1 MRKLEYLK
9 ISYILRKDRIQNDL
23 APVYLKLLLE
33 GRKAYVSTG
42 EKVRVD
48 EWDERSGKFLG
59 STPLINS
66 KNELLDRM
74 RLEVIN
80 IYNELKASDKDIT
93 VDVLRSRLATGETDV
108 RKYLFECCQI
118 YNSSFE
124 KLVGIEI
131 GAITFGRYA
140 TFAARISD
148 FISTK
153 LKQKDILLTDI
164 KYSFGIE
171 YEHYLKTELKLHQ
184 NTLVKYIQY
193 LNRVLDYCVK
203 YEWLDKNV
211 LFGYKCPV
219 KESKR
224 EYLTQDELQRV
235 IDKDINIERLR
246 EVRDIFVFCCHTGY
260 AYKDAAEL
268 TPDHIGTGINGRKWI
283 YTSRQKN
290 DNVSNVPLLDQAME
304 IIEKYKDHPI
314 CQSKNRLLPMKSNQ
328 KLNAYLKE
336 LADICGISKPITTHI
351 ARHTFATTVLL
362 SNGVSMEAT
371 SKMLGHSSL
380 KTTQIYGKILETRV
394 GAEMEMLSEKLSK
407 TKKDGKGDTKIKE
420 AK

>member
-1 MRKLEYLK
+1 MQKIDLLNAKFIIRKN
-9 ISYILRKDRIQNDL
+9 RIVSGMVPIQMQITI
-23 APVYLKLLLE
+23 E
-33 GRKAYVSTG
+33 GERVFISTG
-42 EKVRVD
+42 QKIELELWDLKSCRAIGKSNKVRV
-48 EWDERSGKFLG
+48 L
-59 STPLINS
+59 
-66 KNELLDRM
+66 NEYLDKM
-74 RLEVIN
+74 SVDVVKAF
-80 IYNELKASDKDIT
+80 NELKSLNDDISAEMLRDK
-93 VDVLRSRLATGETDV
+93 LTGKSIDR
-108 RKYLFECCQI
+108 RKYLIECCQI

-131 GAITFGRYA
+131 GKITFGRYA
-140 TFAARISD
+140 TFAARISN
-148 FISTK
+148 FISSK
-153 LKQKDILLTDI
+153 MKQKDIMLHEI

-235 IDKDINIERLR
+235 MDKEIHIDRLS

-260 AYKDAAEL
+260 AYKDAAQL

-304 IIEKYKDHPI
+304 IIEKYRDHPI
-314 CQSKNRLLPMKSNQ
+314 CVSKNRILPMKSNQ

-336 LADICGISKPITTHI
+336 LADICSISKPMTMHI

-394 GAEMEMLSEKLSK
+394 GAEMEVLSQKL
-407 TKKDGKGDTKIKE
+407 
-420 AK
+420 AKSSQSDNQLRDAK

>member
-1 MRKLEYLK
+1 MQKIDLLNAKFIIRKNREVAGMVPIQLQITIEGERVFISTGQKIEVELWDLKSNRAIGKTARAKVINEYLDK
-9 ISYILRKDRIQNDL
+9 MSVD
-23 APVYLKLLLE
+23 VV
-33 GRKAYVSTG
+33 KA
-42 EKVRVD
+42 
-48 EWDERSGKFLG
+48 F
-59 STPLINS
+59 
-66 KNELLDRM
+66 
-74 RLEVIN
+74 
-80 IYNELKASDKDIT
+80 NELKSLNDDISAEMLRDK
-93 VDVLRSRLATGETDV
+93 LTGKGIDR
-108 RKYLFECCQI
+108 RKYLIECCQI

-131 GAITFGRYA
+131 GKITFGRYA
-140 TFAARISD
+140 TFAARIND

-153 LKQKDILLTDI
+153 LKLKDILLTDI

-203 YEWLDKNV
+203 YEWLEKNV

-219 KESKR
+219 KETKR
-224 EYLTQDELQRV
+224 EDLNQDELQR
-235 IDKDINIERLR
+235 IMDKDINIERLR

-268 TPDHIGTGINGRKWI
+268 TPDHIGMGINGRKWI
-283 YTSRQKN
+283 YTSRQKT
-290 DNVSNVPLLDQAME
+290 DNVSNVPLLDQAMD
-304 IIEKYKDHPI
+304 IIEKYKDHPV
-314 CQSKNRLLPMKSNQ
+314 CVNKNRILPMKSNQ

-336 LADICGISKPITTHI
+336 LADICGISKPMTMHI

-394 GAEMEMLSEKLSK
+394 GAEMEILSEKLSK
-407 TKKDGKGDTKIKE
+407 TKKGEKGDTKFGE

>member
-1 MRKLEYLK
+1 MVP
-9 ISYILRKDRIQNDL
+9 IQMQITI
-23 APVYLKLLLE
+23 E
-33 GRKAYVSTG
+33 GERVFISTG
-42 EKVRVD
+42 QKIELELWDLKSCRAIGKSNKVRV
-48 EWDERSGKFLG
+48 L
-59 STPLINS
+59 
-66 KNELLDRM
+66 NEYLDKM
-74 RLEVIN
+74 SVDVVKAF
-80 IYNELKASDKDIT
+80 NELKSLNDDISAEMLRDK
-93 VDVLRSRLATGETDV
+93 LTGKSIDR
-108 RKYLFECCQI
+108 RKYLIECCQI

-131 GAITFGRYA
+131 GKITFGRYA
-140 TFAARISD
+140 TFAARISN
-148 FISTK
+148 FISSK
-153 LKQKDILLTDI
+153 MKQKDIMLHEI

-235 IDKDINIERLR
+235 MDKEIHIDRLS

-260 AYKDAAEL
+260 AYKDAAQL

-290 DNVSNVPLLDQAME
+290 DNVSNVPLLDQAMQ

-314 CQSKNRLLPMKSNQ
+314 CVSKNRILPMKSNQ

-336 LADICGISKPITTHI
+336 LADICSISKPMTMHI

-394 GAEMEMLSEKLSK
+394 GAEMEILSQKLSK
-407 TKKDGKGDTKIKE
+407 SSQADNQLRD

>member
-1 MRKLEYLK
+1 MRKLEFLK
-9 ISYILRKDRIQNDL
+9 ISYILRKDRIQDNL
-23 APVYLKLLLE
+23 VPVYLKLLLE

-42 EKVRVD
+42 EKVKISD
-48 EWDERSGKFLG
+48 WDEKSGKFIGTTSLV
-59 STPLINS
+59 NS
-66 KNELLDRM
+66 KNEMLDRM

-80 IYNELKASDKDIT
+80 IYNELKSSEKDIT
-93 VDVLRSRLATGETDV
+93 VDVIRNQLAKGSNDT
-108 RKYLFECCQI
+108 RKFLNECCEI

-131 GAITFGRYA
+131 GKITFGRYA
-140 TFAARISD
+140 TFAARIRD
-148 FISTK
+148 FISSTMR
-153 LKQKDILLTDI
+153 QKDILLTDI

-219 KESKR
+219 KETKR
-224 EYLTQDELQRV
+224 EYLTQDELDRV
-235 IDKDINIERLR
+235 MEKDINIDRLR

-260 AYKDAAEL
+260 AYKDAAQL

-290 DNVSNVPLLDQAME
+290 DNVSNVPLLNTAME

-314 CQSKNRLLPMKSNQ
+314 CMNKNTILPMKSNQ
-328 KLNAYLKE
+328 KLNAYLRE
-336 LADICGISKPITTHI
+336 LADICSINKPMTMHI

-394 GAEMEMLSEKLSK
+394 GAEMEMLSEKLAQSAK
-407 TKKDGKGDTKIKE
+407 MEVKQKKAE
-420 AK
+420 

>member
-1 MRKLEYLK
+1 MQKIDLLNAKFIIRKN
-9 ISYILRKDRIQNDL
+9 RIVSGMVPIQMQITI
-23 APVYLKLLLE
+23 E
-33 GRKAYVSTG
+33 GERVFISTG
-42 EKVRVD
+42 QKIELELWDLKSCRAIGKTNKVRV
-48 EWDERSGKFLG
+48 L
-59 STPLINS
+59 
-66 KNELLDRM
+66 NEYLDKM
-74 RLEVIN
+74 SVDVVKAF
-80 IYNELKASDKDIT
+80 NELKSLNDDISAEMLRDK
-93 VDVLRSRLATGETDV
+93 LTGKSIDR
-108 RKYLFECCQI
+108 RKYLIECCQI

-131 GAITFGRYA
+131 GKITFGRYA
-140 TFAARISD
+140 TFAARIGN
-148 FISTK
+148 FISSK
-153 LKQKDILLTDI
+153 MKQKDIMLHEI

-224 EYLTQDELQRV
+224 EYLTQEELDRV
-235 IDKDINIERLR
+235 MDKEIHIDRLS

-260 AYKDAAEL
+260 AYKDAAQL

-290 DNVSNVPLLDQAME
+290 DNVSNVPLLDPAME

-314 CQSKNRLLPMKSNQ
+314 CLNKNTILPMKSNQ

-336 LADICGISKPITTHI
+336 LADICNISKPMTMHI

-394 GAEMEMLSEKLSK
+394 GAEMEMLSQKL
-407 TKKDGKGDTKIKE
+407 
-420 AK
+420 AKSSQIDNQLRDAK

>member
-1 MRKLEYLK
+1 MQKIDLLNAKFIIRKN
-9 ISYILRKDRIQNDL
+9 RIVSGMVPIQMQITI
-23 APVYLKLLLE
+23 E
-33 GRKAYVSTG
+33 GERVFISTG
-42 EKVRVD
+42 QKIELELWDLKSCRAIGKSNKVRV
-48 EWDERSGKFLG
+48 L
-59 STPLINS
+59 
-66 KNELLDRM
+66 NEYLDKM
-74 RLEVIN
+74 SVDVVKAF
-80 IYNELKASDKDIT
+80 NELKSLNDDISAEMLRDK
-93 VDVLRSRLATGETDV
+93 LTGKSIDR
-108 RKYLFECCQI
+108 RKYLIECCQI

-131 GAITFGRYA
+131 GKITFGRYA
-140 TFAARISD
+140 TFAARISN
-148 FISTK
+148 FISSK
-153 LKQKDILLTDI
+153 MKQKDIMLHEI

-235 IDKDINIERLR
+235 MDKEIHIDRLS

-260 AYKDAAEL
+260 AYKDAAQL

-290 DNVSNVPLLDQAME
+290 DNVSNVPLLDQAMQ

-314 CQSKNRLLPMKSNQ
+314 CVSKNRILPMKSNQ

-336 LADICGISKPITTHI
+336 LADICSISKPMTMHI

-394 GAEMEMLSEKLSK
+394 GAEMEILSQKLSK
-407 TKKDGKGDTKIKE
+407 SSQADNQLRD

>member
-1 MRKLEYLK
+1 MQKIDLLNAKFIIRKN
-9 ISYILRKDRIQNDL
+9 RIVSGMVPIQMQITI
-23 APVYLKLLLE
+23 E
-33 GRKAYVSTG
+33 GERVFISTG
-42 EKVRVD
+42 QKIELELWDLKSCRAIGKSNKVRV
-48 EWDERSGKFLG
+48 L
-59 STPLINS
+59 
-66 KNELLDRM
+66 NEYLDKM
-74 RLEVIN
+74 SVDVVKAF
-80 IYNELKASDKDIT
+80 NELKSLNDDISAEMLRDK
-93 VDVLRSRLATGETDV
+93 LTGKSIDR
-108 RKYLFECCQI
+108 RKYLIECCQI

-131 GAITFGRYA
+131 GKITFGRYA
-140 TFAARISD
+140 TFAARISN
-148 FISTK
+148 FISSK
-153 LKQKDILLTDI
+153 MKQKDIMLHEI

-235 IDKDINIERLR
+235 MDKEIHIDRLS

-260 AYKDAAEL
+260 AYKDAAQL

-290 DNVSNVPLLDQAME
+290 DNVSNVPLLDQAMQ

-314 CQSKNRLLPMKSNQ
+314 CVSKNRILPMKSNQ

-336 LADICGISKPITTHI
+336 LADICSISKPMTMHI

-371 SKMLGHSSL
+371 SKMLG
-380 KTTQIYGKILETRV
+380 QIGRASCRERV
-394 GAEMEMLSEKLSK
+394 
-407 TKKDGKGDTKIKE
+407 
-420 AK
+420 

>member
-1 MRKLEYLK
+1 MQKIDLLNAKFIIRKN
-9 ISYILRKDRIQNDL
+9 RIVSGMVPIQMQITI
-23 APVYLKLLLE
+23 E
-33 GRKAYVSTG
+33 GERVFISTG
-42 EKVRVD
+42 QKIELELWDLKSCRAIGKSNKVRV
-48 EWDERSGKFLG
+48 L
-59 STPLINS
+59 
-66 KNELLDRM
+66 NEYLDKM
-74 RLEVIN
+74 SVDVVKAF
-80 IYNELKASDKDIT
+80 NELKSLNDDISAEMLRDK
-93 VDVLRSRLATGETDV
+93 LTGKSIDR
-108 RKYLFECCQI
+108 RKYLIECCQI

-131 GAITFGRYA
+131 GKITFGRYA
-140 TFAARISD
+140 TFAARIGN
-148 FISTK
+148 FISSK
-153 LKQKDILLTDI
+153 MKQKDIMLHEI

-235 IDKDINIERLR
+235 MDKEIHIDRLS

-260 AYKDAAEL
+260 AYKDAAQL

-290 DNVSNVPLLDQAME
+290 DNVSNVPLLDPAME

-314 CQSKNRLLPMKSNQ
+314 CVSKNRILPMKSNQ

-336 LADICGISKPITTHI
+336 LADICSISKPMTMHI

-394 GAEMEMLSEKLSK
+394 GAEMEILSEKLAKSAK
-407 TKKDGKGDTKIKE
+407 TEVSQKK

>member
-42 EKVRVD
+42 EKVRVS

-80 IYNELKASDKDIT
+80 IYNELKAADKDIT
-93 VDVLRSRLATGETDV
+93 VDLLRSRLAVGETDN
-108 RKYLFECCQI
+108 RKYLLECCQI

-131 GAITFGRYA
+131 GKITFGRYA
-140 TFAARISD
+140 TFAARISE
-148 FISTK
+148 FITKK
-153 LKQKDILLTDI
+153 LKQKDIYLTDI

-203 YEWLDKNV
+203 YEWLEKNV

-219 KESKR
+219 KETKR
-224 EYLTQDELQRV
+224 EYLTQDELQR
-235 IDKDINIERLR
+235 IMDKEIKIERLR

-283 YTSRQKN
+283 YTSRQKT

-314 CQSKNRLLPMKSNQ
+314 CVSKNRLLPMKSNQ
-328 KLNAYLKE
+328 KLNSYLKE
-336 LADICGISKPITTHI
+336 LADICSISKPMTMHI

-394 GAEMEMLSEKLSK
+394 GAEMEMLSAKLSK
-407 TKKDGKGDTKIKE
+407 PVDAEIKLKE

>member
-1 MRKLEYLK
+1 MKKFDLLK
-9 ISYILRKDRIQNDL
+9 VSFIVRSDKKQSGVSPVLMMLSIDGRRAYI
-23 APVYLKLLLE
+23 
-33 GRKAYVSTG
+33 STG
-42 EKVRVD
+42 HKVQVSD
-48 EWDERSGKFLG
+48 WDSSNGKFIGG
-59 STPLINS
+59 SAKIRTL
-66 KNELLDRM
+66 NEFLDRM
-74 RLEVIN
+74 RMDVIR
-80 IYNELKASDKDIT
+80 IYNEMNSRLEDIT
-93 VDVLRSRLATGETDV
+93 VDELRKALKGENERRSKTLV
-108 RKYLFECCQI
+108 EVCKI

-131 GAITFGRYA
+131 GEITFKRYA
-140 TFAARISD
+140 TFAKKVED
-148 FISTK
+148 FMK
-153 LKQKDILLTDI
+153 LKMGIKDIPLENI
-164 KYSFGIE
+164 KYSFGLE
-171 YEHYLKTELKLHQ
+171 YDHYLKSEVKLHQ

-193 LNRVLDYCVK
+193 LNRVLDYAVK

-219 KESKR
+219 KETKR
-224 EYLTQDELQRV
+224 EYLTADELQRIVDKEIKV
-235 IDKDINIERLR
+235 IRLQ
-246 EVRDIFVFCCHTGY
+246 EVRDCFVFCCYTGY
-260 AYKDAAEL
+260 AYKDAANL
-268 TPDHIGTGINGRKWI
+268 TPDHIGTGINGSKWI

-304 IIEKYKDHPI
+304 IIEKYADHPD
-314 CQSKNRLLPMKSNQ
+314 CVSKNKLLPMKSNQ

-336 LADICGISKPITTHI
+336 LADICEITKPMTMHI

-394 GAEMEMLSEKLSK
+394 GSEMEMLKAKLS
-407 TKKDGKGDTKIKE
+407 TGKKSDQKRE

>member
-1 MRKLEYLK
+1 MKKFDLLK
-9 ISYILRKDRIQNDL
+9 VSFIVRSDKKQSGVSPVLMMLSIDGRRAYI
-23 APVYLKLLLE
+23 
-33 GRKAYVSTG
+33 STG
-42 EKVRVD
+42 HKVQVSD
-48 EWDERSGKFLG
+48 WDSSNGKFIGG
-59 STPLINS
+59 SAKIRTL
-66 KNELLDRM
+66 NEFLDRM
-74 RLEVIN
+74 RMDVIR
-80 IYNELKASDKDIT
+80 IYNEMNSRLEDIT
-93 VDVLRSRLATGETDV
+93 VDELRKALKGENERRSKTLV
-108 RKYLFECCQI
+108 EVCKL

-131 GAITFGRYA
+131 GEITFKRYA
-140 TFAARISD
+140 TFASKVED
-148 FISTK
+148 FMK
-153 LKQKDILLTDI
+153 LKMGIKDIRLENI
-164 KYSFGIE
+164 KYSFGLE
-171 YEHYLKTELKLHQ
+171 YDHYLKSEVKLHQ

-193 LNRVLDYCVK
+193 LNRVLDYAVK

-219 KESKR
+219 KETKR
-224 EYLTQDELQRV
+224 EYLTADELQRIVDKEIKV
-235 IDKDINIERLR
+235 IRLQ
-246 EVRDIFVFCCHTGY
+246 EVRDCFVFCCYTGY
-260 AYKDAAEL
+260 AYKDAAKL
-268 TPDHIGTGINGRKWI
+268 TPDHIGTGINGSKWI

-304 IIEKYKDHPI
+304 IIEKYANHPD
-314 CQSKNRLLPMKSNQ
+314 CVSKNKLLPMKSNQ

-336 LADICGISKPITTHI
+336 LADICEISKPLTMHI

-394 GAEMEMLSEKLSK
+394 GSEMEMLKAKLS
-407 TKKDGKGDTKIKE
+407 TGKKSDQKRE

>member
-1 MRKLEYLK
+1 MK
-9 ISYILRKDRIQNDL
+9 
-23 APVYLKLLLE
+23 
-33 GRKAYVSTG
+33 
-42 EKVRVD
+42 
-48 EWDERSGKFLG
+48 
-59 STPLINS
+59 S
-66 KNELLDRM
+66 KE
-74 RLEVIN
+74 E
-80 IYNELKASDKDIT
+80 DIT
-93 VDVLRSRLATGETDV
+93 VDILRKKLKGESDS
-108 RKYLFECCQI
+108 KAKSLNECCQI

-131 GAITFGRYA
+131 GAITYGRYA

-148 FISTK
+148 FITTK
-153 LKQKDILLTDI
+153 MKQKDILLTDI

-219 KESKR
+219 KDSKR

-235 IDKDINIERLR
+235 MDKDINIERLR

-283 YTSRQKN
+283 YSSRQKT

-407 TKKDGKGDTKIKE
+407 IKKDDKGDTKISE

>member
-1 MRKLEYLK
+1 MKKLDFLK
-9 ISYILRKDRIQNDL
+9 VSFMVRSDKKESGMS
-23 APVYLKLLLE
+23 PVLMMLFLE
-33 GRKAYVSTG
+33 GRRAYVSTG
-42 EKVRVD
+42 LVAELKNWDSKYGRFVGDPSKVN
-48 EWDERSGKFLG
+48 
-59 STPLINS
+59 T
-66 KNELLDRM
+66 KNEFLERM
-74 RLEVIN
+74 KMDVLR
-80 IYNELKASDKDIT
+80 IYNEMKSKDDDIT
-93 VDVLRSRLATGETDV
+93 VDILRQKLKGEADT
-108 RKYLFECCQI
+108 KAKSLIECCQV

-131 GAITFGRYA
+131 GEITFGRYA
-140 TFAARISD
+140 TFAARISE
-148 FISTK
+148 FITTK
-153 LKQKDILLTDI
+153 LKLKDIYLTDI

-203 YEWLDKNV
+203 YEWLEKNV

-219 KESKR
+219 KETKR
-224 EYLTQDELQRV
+224 EYLSQDELHRIMEKV
-235 IDKDINIERLR
+235 INIDRLR

-268 TPDHIGTGINGRKWI
+268 TPDHIGMGINGRKWI
-283 YTSRQKN
+283 YTSRQKT

-314 CQSKNRLLPMKSNQ
+314 CVSKNRLLPMKSNQ
-328 KLNAYLKE
+328 KLNSYLKE
-336 LADICGISKPITTHI
+336 LADICGITKPMTMHI

-394 GAEMEMLSEKLSK
+394 GAEMEILSAKLSK
-407 TKKDGKGDTKIKE
+407 SIDAEIKLKE